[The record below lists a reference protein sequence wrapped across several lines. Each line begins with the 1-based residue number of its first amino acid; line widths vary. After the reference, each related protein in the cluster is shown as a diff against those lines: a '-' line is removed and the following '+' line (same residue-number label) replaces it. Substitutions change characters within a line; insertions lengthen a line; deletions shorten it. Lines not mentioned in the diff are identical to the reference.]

1 MSLAPVGGS
10 SASHELTEAAILAQF
25 RKLHDAKAV
34 YAKARQL
41 AEQAKNSPKEEKAI
55 DDAFNARIVKPAADD
70 IAHAYKTGGAVAAAT
85 SLHNALKGA
94 PPEVAESIFKAAK
107 PTVDAVSKELGK
119 VTASNSKDTL
129 PAAAGSYLTELRQRK
144 RDGIAQSYPPNLWA
158 ISSQAEYQ
166 SVYGDLSA
174 SVELASRGPNAAAAA
189 KQVADGIVGAMPT
202 KPTLHAFL
210 PTPLDPHPDDLMT
223 DAVTHAVSQGDGAA
237 LSLALAKRAGETPKP
252 AAKSSKQTA
261 DDPSGMFGP
270 PAKLQSNKLFE
281 AIAAGVK
288 TLQTRNDKALKDFTT
303 PTPEMAQLV
312 MRWGGLAG
320 DGPAGLEKVQ
330 AALAKTIDKTPSMK
344 KPLEKK
350 AATVDETAGDVTEI
364 LLDLRAAGPS
374 IEHVDGFGKLSGVAT
389 SLQKDKETAASISVS
404 ATAQSAIT
412 DAQVRLVAEQDPSFK
427 AHTAAPNLLWASR
440 IARGLGAELAGMK
453 ISAQP
458 GAKLDAALANISRMS
473 ASDRKQLF
481 GESDMGKLEK
491 LLRGKDLTGQAAEI
505 EKAEQAM
512 VDNGLKP
519 IKARGGFSPVT
530 GQGKVMTGLGS
541 ALYAVGAWD
550 LLKTPIVK
558 GQNPVPAILNRTFG
572 AYILWGAA
580 NNGYLHASSWAQQLL
595 VGENSKLFTNKM
607 PVGGWL
613 DRLTRPA
620 VGKGTVFDYSGE
632 FFEGGASLLLAGIA
646 GYEFTHKQYVLGG
659 AYLTASVAGAY
670 PLAVKYGPKVA
681 DWAAGGT
688 NAAAGTDGAASAE
701 ALAGGDLLAE
711 SLEGGAAAG
720 GLSEWAGPL
729 SAGVVLATTVGIY
742 GYKLYERVKQSNKME
757 PLNRTFLNEL
767 GYSRAQAKALAND
780 DSHGNSVGPTL
791 QAVAKRL
798 GISPARM
805 GQYLM
810 SFKDTSKLSEL
821 VVAAQGVKTDSKGRV
836 HLTLLDHGDAI
847 PDAPAGASPQALKAF
862 YKKHS
867 DLLDESPYI
876 VQNKAYLPQGGT
888 SAGAGDPPA
897 DADDSYYRALAAQSE
912 RPHSIDGLI
921 QFAKDSGYAFPT
933 ASASNDTP
941 PAKPASPSQPARPKA
956 PAKPKAPTDRVVT
969 VHKGDTMSGIARDDD
984 ATLPELAPLNP
995 AFDWALLGID
1005 APVQGSRSPN
1015 LLVPGDLIHVPV
1027 KP

>member
-1 MSLAPVGGS
+1 MSVAPVGGS
-10 SASHELTEAAILAQF
+10 SASHELTEAEILAQF

-55 DDAFNARIVKPAADD
+55 EDAFDARIVKPAADG

-129 PAAAGSYLTELRQRK
+129 PAAADSYLTELRQRK
-144 RDGIAQSYPPNLWA
+144 RDGISQSYPPNLWA

-174 SVELASRGPNAAAAA
+174 SVELASRGPDPKAAA

-210 PTPLDPHPDDLMT
+210 PTPLDAHPNDLMT
-223 DAVTHAVSQGDGAA
+223 DAVTDAVSHGDGAA
-237 LSLALAKRAGETPKP
+237 LSLALAQRAGEKPTP
-252 AAKSSKQTA
+252 AAKSSKQSA
-261 DDPSGMFGP
+261 DDPYGMFGP
-270 PAKLQSNKLFE
+270 PPKLQSSRLFG

-288 TLQTRNDKALKDFTT
+288 TLQTRNDKAVKDFTT
-303 PTPEMAQLV
+303 PTPEMAELV

-350 AATVDETAGDVTEI
+350 AATVDETAGDVTQI
-364 LLDLRAAGPS
+364 LLDLRAAGPA
-374 IEHVDGFGKLSGVAT
+374 IQHVEGFGKLDGAAT
-389 SLQKDKETAASISVS
+389 NLQKDKETAASISVS

-412 DAQVRLVAEQDPSFK
+412 DAEVRLAAEQNPSFK
-427 AHTAAPNLLWASR
+427 AHTAPPNLLWASR
-440 IARGLGAELAGMK
+440 IARGIVAEVAGVK
-453 ISAQP
+453 IPSQP
-458 GAKLDAALANISRMS
+458 GAKLDAALANISRLS
-473 ASDRKQLF
+473 PAERKQLF
-481 GESDMGKLEK
+481 GESDMGKLEQS
-491 LLRGKDLTGQAAEI
+491 LRGKGLSAQAVDI
-505 EKAEQAM
+505 EKAEKAIT
-512 VDNGLKP
+512 DNGMNP
-519 IKARGGFSPVT
+519 IKARGGYSPAT
-530 GQGKVMTGLGS
+530 PEGKVMTGLGS
-541 ALYAVGAWD
+541 ALYVVGAWD
-550 LLKTPIVK
+550 LLKTPLVK
-558 GQNPVPAILNRTFG
+558 GQNPVPVMLNRSFG

-580 NNGYLHASSWAQQLL
+580 NNGYLHASSWAQKLL

-620 VGKGTVFDYSGE
+620 VGRGTVFDYSGE
-632 FFEGGASLLLAGIA
+632 AFEGGASVLLAGISA
-646 GYEFTHKQYVLGG
+646 YEFAHKQYFLGG
-659 AYLTASVAGAY
+659 AYLTASAAGAY
-670 PLAVKYGPKVA
+670 PLAQKYGPKIA
-681 DWAAGGT
+681 QWAAGGT
-688 NAAAGTDGAASAE
+688 DEAAV
-701 ALAGGDLLAE
+701 GGDLLAE

-720 GLSEWAGPL
+720 GLSEWAGPI
-729 SAGVVLATTVGIY
+729 SAGVVLATTVGLY

-767 GYSRAQAKALAND
+767 GYSHGQAKALAND

-821 VVAAQGVKTDSKGRV
+821 VVAAQGVKADSKGRYR
-836 HLTLLDHGDAI
+836 LTLLDHGDAI

-876 VQNKAYLPQGGT
+876 VQNKAYLPHGGT
-888 SAGAGDPPA
+888 AAGAGDPPA

-933 ASASNDTP
+933 ASAGDHDTP
-941 PAKPASPSQPARPKA
+941 PAKPASPNQPAQPKE
-956 PAKPKAPTDRVVT
+956 PAKPKAPTERVVK

-1005 APVQGSRSPN
+1005 APIQGSRSPN
-1015 LLVPGDLIHVPV
+1015 LLLPGDLIHVPI